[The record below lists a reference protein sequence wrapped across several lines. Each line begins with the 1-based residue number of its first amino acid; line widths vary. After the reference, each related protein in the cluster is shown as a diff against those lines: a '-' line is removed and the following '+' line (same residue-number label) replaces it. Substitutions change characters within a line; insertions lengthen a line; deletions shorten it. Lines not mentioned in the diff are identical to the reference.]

1 MKFRAAFFG
10 GGNVKKNEILT
21 VEIDGISSEGE
32 GVARCGGERKF
43 VVFVTGALPEERVR
57 CRVTKVG
64 KNYATA
70 QTIDVERAS
79 ADRTEPR
86 CPDFAR
92 CGGCQLQHVSY
103 GAQVSVKGRMLSDAL
118 RRIGHVDF
126 GGVTCA
132 PSPDEWGYR
141 NKTAFPVG
149 TSAAGY
155 YERRSHR
162 IVPLAACPVLRP
174 SLERA
179 AAALTDAVKLSGLR
193 GYDEKTGAGD
203 IRAIA
208 SRSGLY
214 DGREEVIAAV
224 VAAREL
230 TGREMGALRDACQ
243 KAMSRTAGLSGVSL
257 NVNASRG
264 NFIWGPVFRP
274 LCGKK
279 YVRAELGDFVMDID
293 ISAFFQINVRQAER
307 MFGRVREILDKY
319 GSSLIL
325 ELYGGAGSL
334 TAYLAGASRSVDMVE
349 EWRPASRLAGV
360 NMEKNAIAGV
370 RVFGQSTES
379 YLADAQNSGGGKY
392 DTVVAD
398 PPRTGLTDDALSG
411 IGQIAPEVIVYI
423 SCNPA
428 TLARDVS
435 TLVNGWNYE
444 PRTIEAYDMFPQ
456 TAHVESVCV
465 LKKRK

>member
-1 MKFRAAFFG
+1 MR
-10 GGNVKKNEILT
+10 EHELLT

-32 GVARCGGERKF
+32 GVARCGDAGRKF
-43 VVFVTGALPEERVR
+43 VVFVTGALPGERVK
-57 CRVTKVG
+57 CRVAHVG
-64 KNYATA
+64 RNYARA
-70 QTIDVERAS
+70 QATDIERVS
-79 ADRTEPR
+79 PDRVEPR
-86 CPDFAR
+86 CPSFAR
-92 CGGCQLQHVSY
+92 CGGCQLQHASY
-103 GAQVSVKGRMLSDAL
+103 GAQISIKGRILSDAL
-118 RRIGHVDF
+118 ERIGRVGFD
-126 GGVTCA
+126 GVTCV

-141 NKTAFPVG
+141 NKTSFPVG

-162 IVPLAACPVLRP
+162 IAPLTACPVLTP

-179 AAALTDAVKLSGLR
+179 ATALADAVNLSGLR

-214 DGREEVIAAV
+214 DGREEVIAAA

-230 TGREMGALRDACQ
+230 TRRETGTLRGACQ
-243 KAMSRTAGLSGVSL
+243 KAMSRAAGLSGVAL
-257 NVNASRG
+257 NINASRG

-279 YVRAELGDFVMDID
+279 YVRAELGGFVVDLD
-293 ISAFFQINVRQAER
+293 ASTFFQVNTRQAER
-307 MFGRVREILDKY
+307 MFGRVREILDKF
-319 GSSLIL
+319 GSSRVL

-349 EWRPASRLAGV
+349 EWRPAARLAGV
-360 NMEKNAIAGV
+360 NMEKNAIGGV
-370 RVFGQSTES
+370 RVFGQSAES
-379 YLADAQNSGGGKY
+379 YLADAQNSARGKY

-398 PPRTGLTDDALSG
+398 PPRTGMTNDVVRG
-411 IGQIAPEVIVYI
+411 IGQIAPEIIVYI

-428 TLARDVS
+428 TLARDAAMFI
-435 TLVNGWNYE
+435 NDWHYE
-444 PRTIEAYDMFPQ
+444 PLAIEAYDMFPQ

-465 LKKRK
+465 LKNLGYISIIGDTIR

>member
-1 MKFRAAFFG
+1 
-10 GGNVKKNEILT
+10 VKKNEILT

-43 VVFVTGALPEERVR
+43 VVFVTGALPGERVS

-70 QTIDVERAS
+70 RMIDIERVS

-86 CPDFAR
+86 CPDFAK
-92 CGGCQLQHVSY
+92 CGGCQLQHASY
-103 GAQVSVKGRMLSDAL
+103 GAQISIKGRMLSDAL
-118 RRIGHVDF
+118 RRIGHVAFD
-126 GGVTCA
+126 GVTCV

-141 NKTAFPVG
+141 NKTSFPVG

-162 IVPLAACPVLRP
+162 IVPLTACPALRP
-174 SLERA
+174 PLERA
-179 AAALTDAVKLSGLR
+179 AAALADAVKCSGLR
-193 GYDEKTGAGD
+193 GCDEKTGAGD

-208 SRSGLY
+208 ARSGLH

-230 TGREMGALRDACQ
+230 TGREIGALRDACQ
-243 KAMSRTAGLSGVSL
+243 KAMSRTADLSGVAL

-279 YVRAELGDFVMDID
+279 YVRAGLGGFVMDID
-293 ISAFFQINVRQAER
+293 ISAFFQVNVRQAER
-307 MFGRVREILDKY
+307 IFGRVREILDKY
-319 GSSLIL
+319 GSSRIL
-325 ELYGGAGSL
+325 ELYGGVGSL

-349 EWRPASRLAGV
+349 EWRPASRLAV
-360 NMEKNAIAGV
+360 ANMEKNAIGGV
-370 RVFGQSTES
+370 RVLGQSAES
-379 YLADAQNSGGGKY
+379 YLAGALNASGGKY

-398 PPRTGLTDDALSG
+398 PPRTGLTGDAVRG
-411 IGQIAPEVIVYI
+411 IGQIAPEMIVYI

-435 TLVNGWNYE
+435 MLMNDWNYE
-444 PRTIEAYDMFPQ
+444 PRSIEAYDMFPQ

-465 LKKRK
+465 LGRRKKT

>member
-1 MKFRAAFFG
+1 MREK
-10 GGNVKKNEILT
+10 EILT

-32 GVARCGGERKF
+32 GVARPSFGGGERKF
-43 VVFVTGALPEERVR
+43 VVFVAGALPGERVK
-57 CRVTKVG
+57 CRVVKVG
-64 KNYATA
+64 KNYARA
-70 QTIDVERAS
+70 RVIDIERVS

-92 CGGCQLQHVSY
+92 CGGCQLQHASY
-103 GAQVSVKGRMLSDAL
+103 ATQISIKGRILSDAL
-118 RRIGHVDF
+118 ERIGRVGF

-141 NKTAFPVG
+141 NKTAYPVG
-149 TSAAGY
+149 TSATGY

-162 IVPLAACPVLRP
+162 IVPFKTCPVLAP

-179 AAALTDAVKLSGLR
+179 ATVLADAVKASGLR
-193 GYDEKTGAGD
+193 GYDEKAGAGD

-208 SRSGLY
+208 SRSGLR

-230 TGREMGALRDACQ
+230 TRREMGALRDACQ
-243 KAMSRTAGLSGVSL
+243 RAMPRAAGLSGVAL
-257 NVNASRG
+257 NINASRG

-279 YVRAELGDFVMDID
+279 YVRAGLGGFAVDLD
-293 ISAFFQINVRQAER
+293 ISAFFQVNARQAER
-307 MFGRVREILDKY
+307 MFGRVREILDDY
-319 GSSLIL
+319 GSSRIL
-325 ELYGGAGSL
+325 ELYGGVGSL
-334 TAYLAGASRSVDMVE
+334 TAYLAGAGRSVDMVE
-349 EWRPASRLAGV
+349 EWRPASRLAAA
-360 NMEKNAIAGV
+360 NMEKNAIGGV
-370 RVFGQSTES
+370 RIFGQSAES

-398 PPRTGLTDDALSG
+398 PPRTGMTADVVRG
-411 IGQIAPEVIVYI
+411 IGQIAPRLIVYI

-428 TLARDVS
+428 TLARDAAMFI
-435 TLVNGWNYE
+435 NDRHYE
-444 PRTIEAYDMFPQ
+444 PIAIEAYDMFPQ

-465 LKKRK
+465 LKSMR